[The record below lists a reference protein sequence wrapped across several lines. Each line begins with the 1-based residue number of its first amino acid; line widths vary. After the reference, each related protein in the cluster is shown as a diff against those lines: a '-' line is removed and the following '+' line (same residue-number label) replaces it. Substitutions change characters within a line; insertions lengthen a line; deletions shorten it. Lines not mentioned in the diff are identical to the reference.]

1 MMCVQHNNNAWQKEQ
16 VLREER
22 KKSQE
27 KGRVVRIR
35 NRWGVGG
42 QTHPPSPDLLRLDH
56 SQVLRLD
63 LVGSLDLAT

>member
-1 MMCVQHNNNAWQKEQ
+1 M
-16 VLREER
+16 EER